1 MPGLFHQPVG
11 RRDFLKASVL
21 AGAALV
27 TSGCQTASRS
37 SSSGSNDI
45 RVALLSDTH
54 IPGDRAMDPKRG
66 FDPCENLRRV
76 AADLAATPP
85 RGVIVKGDAASREGL
100 PADYQEL
107 KSLYVNKA
115 SGLLGHLQRYWFTE
129 YLKSHREKPIVLFV
143 HHTSGIR
150 TAICWMPAGCL
161 KSSVLTARSR
171 PYFMVTRIGGISAKG
186 RAFA

>member
-11 RRDFLKASVL
+11 RRDFLKTSAL

-54 IPGDRAMDPKRG
+54 IPGDRAKDPKRG

-76 AADLAATPP
+76 AADLAANPP
-85 RGVIVKGDAASREGL
+85 RGVILKGDAASGEGL

-107 KSLYVNKA
+107 KSLLDPISRVAPVYIRLGNHDDRQNFNDVFATPAGWNARLKDHYVLVIEESFIRFIVLDSLFYVNKA
-115 SGLLGHLQRYWFTE
+115 SGLLGHLQRYWF
-129 YLKSHREKPIVLFV
+129 
-143 HHTSGIR
+143 
-150 TAICWMPAGCL
+150 
-161 KSSVLTARSR
+161 
-171 PYFMVTRIGGISAKG
+171 SA
-186 RAFA
+186 